1 MDLILWRHADAE
13 DGPDFSPPTSG
24 LSLAGPS
31 NVVDADLHRCLSAR
45 GHKQSSRMAK
55 WVDRT
60 LTNSARVLVSP
71 AMRCEQTVVALGR
84 KYKTCPELAP
94 WASVDDLL
102 GLVHWPSAKL
112 PVLVVGH
119 QPTLGLVVTR
129 LLGVDG
135 DELSFRKGAIWWL
148 RSRERDGQIQTVVV
162 TVQSPEFL

>member
-13 DGPDFSPPTSG
+13 DGPDFGPAS
-24 LSLAGPS
+24 AGPPS
-31 NVVDADLHRCLSAR
+31 VVDADLHRCLSAR
-45 GHKQSSRMAK
+45 GHKQASRMAK

-60 LTNSARVLVSP
+60 LTNSARILVSP
-71 AMRCEQTVVALGR
+71 AMRCEQTVVPLGR
-84 KYKTCPELAP
+84 KYITCPELAP

-102 GLVHWPSAKL
+102 TLVQWPLAKL

-119 QPTLGLVVTR
+119 QPTLGQVVTR

-135 DELSFRKGAIWWL
+135 DELSFRKGAVWWL
-148 RSRERDGQIQTVVV
+148 RSRERDGKIQTVVV

>member
-13 DGPDFSPPTSG
+13 DGPDFGPPTTMS
-24 LSLAGPS
+24 SS
-31 NVVDADLHRCLSAR
+31 VSEADLHRCLSAR
-45 GHKQSSRMAK
+45 GHKQAARMAK

-71 AMRCEQTVVALGR
+71 AMRCEQTVVPLGR

-102 GLVHWPSAKL
+102 GLVQWPLAKL

-119 QPTLGLVVTR
+119 QPTLGQVVTR

-148 RSRERDGQIQTVVV
+148 RSRERDGKIQTVVV

>member
-13 DGPDFSPPTSG
+13 DGPDFGPTSP
-24 LSLAGPS
+24 GPS
-31 NVVDADLHRCLSAR
+31 SVVDADLHRCLSAR
-45 GHKQSSRMAK
+45 GHKQAARMAK

-71 AMRCEQTVVALGR
+71 AMRCEQTIVPLGR
-84 KYKTCPELAP
+84 KYKTCAELAP
-94 WASVDDLL
+94 WACVDDLL
-102 GLVHWPSAKL
+102 SLVQWPLAKL

-119 QPTLGLVVTR
+119 QPTLGQVVTR

-148 RSRERDGQIQTVVV
+148 RSRERDGEIQTVVV

>member
-13 DGPDFSPPTSG
+13 DGPDFGPTP
-24 LSLAGPS
+24 AGPS
-31 NVVDADLHRCLSAR
+31 SVADADLHRCLSAR
-45 GHKQSSRMAK
+45 GHKQASRMAK

-71 AMRCEQTVVALGR
+71 AMRCEQTVVPLGR
-84 KYKTCPELAP
+84 KYKTCSELAP

-102 GLVHWPSAKL
+102 TLVQWPLGKV

-119 QPTLGLVVTR
+119 QPTLGQVVTR
-129 LLGVDG
+129 LLGVNG

-148 RSRERDGQIQTVVV
+148 RSRERNGQIQTVVV

>member
-13 DGPDFSPPTSG
+13 DGPDFGPSS
-24 LSLAGPS
+24 AGPCS
-31 NVVDADLHRCLSAR
+31 VADADLHRCLSAR
-45 GHKQSSRMAK
+45 GHKQASRMAK

-71 AMRCEQTVVALGR
+71 AMRCEQTAVPLGR
-84 KYKTCPELAP
+84 KYKTCSELAP

-102 GLVHWPSAKL
+102 TLVQWPLGKV

-119 QPTLGLVVTR
+119 QPTLGQVVTR
-129 LLGVDG
+129 LLGVNG

>member
-13 DGPDFSPPTSG
+13 DGPDFGPATPGPTSV
-24 LSLAGPS
+24 A
-31 NVVDADLHRCLSAR
+31 DADLHRCLSAR
-45 GHKQSSRMAK
+45 GHKQATRMAK
-55 WVDRT
+55 WVDRI

-71 AMRCEQTVVALGR
+71 AMRCEQTVVPLGR

-102 GLVHWPSAKL
+102 TLVQWPLSKL

-119 QPTLGLVVTR
+119 QPTLGHVVTR

-135 DELSFRKGAIWWL
+135 DELSFRKGSIWWL
-148 RSRERDGQIQTVVV
+148 RSREREGKIQTIVV